1 MASNSHVYDNRH
13 FNDLACY
20 MKEIMNAQDSF
31 YETSKFIKLSIP
43 FSHHREFS
51 VETTNPDGSTQL
63 FILLPTICDENVLPM
78 NSDGSVSIN
87 PSSYIVQIHPTNRL
101 SYVPFFIFV
110 PSNTK
115 YEDAKLNY
123 FFQMKKLGALP
134 KGMEARV
141 EAEEKRSSKKQKKAT
156 QLEQQQ
162 ERIKKAKSELGRLKR
177 EAESAR
183 QSKVIIIKE
192 EHLEED

>member
-1 MASNSHVYDNRH
+1 
-13 FNDLACY
+13 
-20 MKEIMNAQDSF
+20 
-31 YETSKFIKLSIP
+31 
-43 FSHHREFS
+43 
-51 VETTNPDGSTQL
+51 
-63 FILLPTICDENVLPM
+63 
-78 NSDGSVSIN
+78 
-87 PSSYIVQIHPTNRL
+87 
-101 SYVPFFIFV
+101 
-110 PSNTK
+110 
-115 YEDAKLNY
+115 
-123 FFQMKKLGALP
+123 MKKLGALP